1 LANAWV
7 AGAAGIIEVKRDRK
21 REPPKQDRD
30 KLARERQE
38 EALDDA
44 LMNTFPA
51 SDPIS
56 IEQPAPLDTD
66 GD

>member
-1 LANAWV
+1 MDS
-7 AGAAGIIEVKRDRK
+7 KRK
-21 REPPKQDRD
+21 RKPPRQDRD

-56 IEQPAPLDTD
+56 IEQPAPPEPDRE
-66 GD
+66 

>member
-1 LANAWV
+1 MNSNRKRKST
-7 AGAAGIIEVKRDRK
+7 KRDHS
-21 REPPKQDRD
+21 

-44 LMNTFPA
+44 LKNTFPA

-56 IEQPAPLDTD
+56 IAQPVPPDAD